1 MFFLLEKIIH
11 KKRLWLILRKNMILM
26 IVWGIVLAGI
36 AFGISKFVIQPQYSS
51 SVALL
56 VNRKQDENAG
66 AQFQDQQADVQI
78 INTYKDIIT
87 RPVILNT
94 VAKNLTTNQKQ
105 LVKKAK
111 PATYKILADG
121 TQIID
126 KQAQPAEYKTVDA
139 KYKKTDI
146 DAKKLAD
153 NISINNQQNSQIF
166 TVSVKDTNNKLA
178 KDVANEIAKVFNQK
192 IKTIMSISNVSIVSK
207 ATISDTPVSPNV
219 KLFTLVGLILGIFI
233 GFVWGLIKEVTDRT
247 IKDVDYLT
255 NELQLTNLGR
265 INFIGKIKKIEK
277 VVNTTNTVVSSE
289 RPRQTRSGRRI

>member
-1 MFFLLEKIIH
+1 MDNIIDI
-11 KKRLWLILRKNMILM
+11 KRLWLILRKNMILM
-26 IVWGIVLAGI
+26 IIWGMLLAGF
-36 AFGISKFVIQPQYSS
+36 AFSVSKFVIQPQYSS

-56 VNRKQDENAG
+56 VNRKQDENTG
-66 AQFQDQQADVQI
+66 AQFQNQQADVQI

-94 VAKNLTTNQKQ
+94 VAKSLTTNQKQ

-111 PATYKILADG
+111 PATYKTLADG

-126 KQAQPAEYKTVDA
+126 QQAQPAEYKIVDA

-146 DAKKLAD
+146 DAKKLAE

-166 TVSVKDTNNKLA
+166 TVSVKDKNNKLA
-178 KDVANEIAKVFNQK
+178 KDVANEVAKVFKQK
-192 IKTIMSISNVSIVSK
+192 IKSIMSVSNVSVVSK

-219 KLFTLVGLILGIFI
+219 KLFTLAGLMLGIFI

-247 IKDVDYLT
+247 VKDVDYLT
-255 NELQLTNLGR
+255 NELRLTNLGR

-277 VVNTTNTVVSSE
+277 VINMTDTAVSPE
-289 RPRQTRSGRRI
+289 RPRKTRSGRRI